1 MIRKTYKS
9 KSDIALNIVLKNGKS
24 AHISFTPLTGGGSMY
39 KTADE
44 DLQQALEKSAYFGSL
59 FKVVEAV
66 NMDEVAPAKEVERVE
81 PRKTKVVKVSCLSDA
96 KDYLANTYGVSRT
109 NLKGKTS
116 IVETAEGFG
125 VEFDGI

>member
-81 PRKTKVVKVSCLSDA
+81 TRKAKVVKVSCLSDA